1 MRSCGG
7 IGISL
12 RTRERIGRSAGA
24 LVDTVAGSA
33 KGLGDSRRSPS
44 SVGEAH
50 EELRRSK
57 DLAGRVSGGGP
68 IERLPPWRFRPIGVH
83 VQRNTH
89 RSGSRWRRSRGNGD
103 AVADQDRVVA
113 DDHLFDEEPHDPL
126 PLQDIKGLGRR
137 PQACQERRSCTS
149 SGSAPCDG
157 VRQGGASHFRCRI
170 PRDTTLVNDV
180 VSCRAN
186 SDCRRVPSIR
196 SRPSPHGARRVPDL
210 RPPNAFR
217 GDRIRESVPLQ
228 SRTTGGSKFGPI
240 WRDSAPLQE
249 GSHPVPSC

>member
-1 MRSCGG
+1 MR
-7 IGISL
+7 
-12 RTRERIGRSAGA
+12 
-24 LVDTVAGSA
+24 
-33 KGLGDSRRSPS
+33 
-44 SVGEAH
+44 AH

-210 RPPNAFR
+210 DLPTPFAAIVSESRYLFSLEPQEAQSLVPFGEIARLFKKGPTPFPVAEPHVGVDSRPGGCR
-217 GDRIRESVPLQ
+217 TC
-228 SRTTGGSKFGPI
+228 SR
-240 WRDSAPLQE
+240 AL
-249 GSHPVPSC
+249 